1 MTKKRKE
8 NKSEGL
14 GDSIEKFTEKTG
26 IKKIVK
32 FIAGEDCGC
41 DQRRDW
47 LNEKFKFK
55 RNEPSCLLEK
65 EYNWLKKYFDD
76 PKQFS
81 YVVVKTQIAT
91 IHARVFG
98 HHYKKICS
106 CKSSP
111 LERYTS
117 ELKTIF
123 DTYDQTPIND
133 D

>member
-14 GDSIEKFTEKTG
+14 GDSIEKFTQKTG
-26 IKKIVK
+26 IDKLVK
-32 FIAGEDCGC
+32 FVAGEDCGC
-41 DQRRDW
+41 DTRRDW
-47 LNEKFKFK
+47 LNEKFKYK
-55 RNEPSCLLEK
+55 RNTPSCLLEK
-65 EYNWLKKYFDD
+65 EYDWLKQYFDD

-81 YVVVKTQIAT
+81 YVVVKTQIGT

-111 LERYTS
+111 LDRYIG
-117 ELKTIF
+117 ELRVIF
-123 DTYDQTPIND
+123 EKKKKKPESHD
-133 D
+133 

>member
-14 GDSIEKFTEKTG
+14 GDSIAKITQKTG
-26 IKKIVK
+26 IDKLTK
-32 FIAGEDCGC
+32 FVLGEDCGC
-41 DQRRDW
+41 SERQSY
-47 LNEKFKFK
+47 LNKAFPYK

-65 EYNWLKKYFDD
+65 EYDWLKQYFDD
-76 PKQFS
+76 PKRFS
-81 YVVVKTQIAT
+81 YVVVKTQIGT

-111 LERYTS
+111 LDRYIG
-117 ELKTIF
+117 ELRVIF
-123 DTYDQTPIND
+123 DTYTEKPESHD
-133 D
+133 